1 MREKGARAVLLGR
14 VILSGAGLVVAGVFV
29 VASAS
34 MNYAY
39 MSRQGETVWEGQI
52 FGAVAVGVTL
62 YNAAG
67 FFFLRWAWENGR
79 RKVFVPV
86 CALFQIV
93 FLIFSLLCALGFAA
107 SNRGAVTGSKEALAA
122 RLASAKA
129 DLKATQEKLEAFKR
143 KELRSSRVIEERL
156 SEVRQDRRWTSSK
169 ACEEA
174 TVASS
179 LEYCR
184 GYFQLRQEL
193 QSAVELERLEAQGV
207 RYTAEVLKLQDA
219 GAAREA
225 DPQASFIVRLLRGL
239 VEVADV
245 QMWWIAFV
253 ALVVEMGAAL
263 GPYLAMGHGF
273 GGSARPQSRHERRG
287 LPMLPQL
294 VEGPDGTWQVVR

>member
-1 MREKGARAVLLGR
+1 MIVS
-14 VILSGAGLVVAGVFV
+14 VAGLAAAGVFV
-29 VASAS
+29 AASAS

-39 MSRQGETVWEGQI
+39 MSRQGETPWEGQI
-52 FGAVAVGVTL
+52 FGAVAVAVTL
-62 YNAAG
+62 YNASG

-79 RKVFVPV
+79 CKVFVPV
-86 CALFQIV
+86 CAVFQVV
-93 FLIFSLLCALGFAA
+93 FLTFSLLYALGFAA

-122 RLASAKA
+122 RLANAKA
-129 DLKATQEKLEAFKR
+129 DLKATEGKLDSFKG
-143 KELRSSRVIEERL
+143 KEQRASRVIEERL
-156 SEVRQDRRWTSSK
+156 SEVRQERRWASTK

-184 GYFQLRQEL
+184 RYFQLRQEL
-193 QSAVELERLEAQGV
+193 QEGVEYERLEAQRS
-207 RYTAEVLKLQDA
+207 RYAAEVLKLQDA
-219 GAAREA
+219 GAARDA

-239 VEVADV
+239 VEIGDV

-273 GGSARPQSRHERRG
+273 EGPAQSEGRRERRR
-287 LPMLPQL
+287 LPKLPQL